1 MSEEKEVIEVTVK
14 FFALYREEVGEEE
27 VTVRLGNGETVGDL
41 LQTLRERLPRWA
53 AYDHQPMVA
62 RNLEYVGQDEILCDG
77 DEVALFPPVSGG

>member
-1 MSEEKEVIEVTVK
+1 MSEEKEVIEVTIK
-14 FFALYREEVGEEE
+14 FFASYREEVGEEE
-27 VTVRLGNGETVGDL
+27 VTMRLGNGETVDDL

-62 RNLEYVGQDEILCDG
+62 RNLEYVGGDEILCDG